1 MEPTNFPA
9 AGDNKSVSLRNSDYA
24 RFDVAYALSLKE
36 KFPRV
41 WRRGGNI
48 KGNAQF
54 EILSRVA
61 RQGGVPKTRAEE
73 QAVRLREAWAAR
85 HFKDHRI
92 NGVVAQIKWLVVGE
106 QGEAAMKKIVEEQK
120 QKDGSDGRGA
130 ASAGANRG
138 GETRDLAQRPERR
151 GGDEGE
157 SPLYVQQALVR
168 AVRREK
174 RPTAKNPEREV
185 VVVEFV
191 ASTEIID
198 SHDSIVR
205 SNWDLTRYTKNP
217 VLIWMHGRMNDLP
230 AVGNV
235 ENLQK
240 VGSTKHEG
248 NAVFDDT
255 TEFDR
260 AVAAKYEKGVL
271 KGFSIGFYPRT
282 VQWERIDGEEVVVLD
297 DIEIL
302 EISCVNVPSNP
313 EALAKAD
320 RAALAEVEAR
330 ATTKWERALARMS
343 GSIAAYEAL
352 HARALAAKDATMRGA
367 VPYASHP
374 LNEGKWDASAAEKRV
389 ATWATKDGEIDWR
402 KYAQAFAWVEPDKAD
417 EKGGYKL
424 PHHDIVDGKLV
435 TVKAGV
441 IAAGNAIQGARG
453 GVKIPDS
460 DLGAVK
466 AHLAKHYKE
475 FGLTPP
481 WEEKAANN
489 HGDTTMKDLIITERD
504 VRATKGGV
512 HCEAPCPNCNEKM
525 GIEIKHSALDTDESA
540 KKAAE
545 FTALTT
551 RATTAETRA
560 ATAEKLAE
568 TRAAEVEAANA
579 RSAAMER
586 TLNETRQYIVADRI
600 RAAEKELNALSG
612 EKIFP
617 TEIAAEMKLASRYLA
632 DLEPS
637 KDDKH
642 KGRSVGEVEWEER
655 LATIKSRPSLRL
667 LTPPQ
672 TQGGGNGEKTRET
685 DPKVAGAMDQHQAHR
700 EAAVSAEIDSAGKNI
715 LASMLGNSAP
725 APSTAS

>member
-1 MEPTNFPA
+1 
-9 AGDNKSVSLRNSDYA
+9 
-24 RFDVAYALSLKE
+24 
-36 KFPRV
+36 
-41 WRRGGNI
+41 
-48 KGNAQF
+48 
-54 EILSRVA
+54 
-61 RQGGVPKTRAEE
+61 
-73 QAVRLREAWAAR
+73 
-85 HFKDHRI
+85 
-92 NGVVAQIKWLVVGE
+92 
-106 QGEAAMKKIVEEQK
+106 MKKIVEEQK

-330 ATTKWERALARMS
+330 ATTKWERALARLRERLRVRRHVDARDFEDLDVVEHDDFLAVDAFPLHRARVEADREALEDALLELRRDRAIELRRVVEDGIPLVLRGADLLEILDVAHRGEVVHPAVHPDEHGVLRVPREVPVRPDDRVVRVDDLRARYELNDDDFALGVLRS
-343 GSIAAYEAL
+343 RAFLSAHCAHEGLLHVQRTLALIPATSLRSLSEVSRFSASIRSCRRCASSIAAVLLLLLFHDLL
-352 HARALAAKDATMRGA
+352 H
-367 VPYASHP
+367 
-374 LNEGKWDASAAEKRV
+374 
-389 ATWATKDGEIDWR
+389 
-402 KYAQAFAWVEPDKAD
+402 
-417 EKGGYKL
+417 
-424 PHHDIVDGKLV
+424 
-435 TVKAGV
+435 
-441 IAAGNAIQGARG
+441 
-453 GVKIPDS
+453 
-460 DLGAVK
+460 
-466 AHLAKHYKE
+466 
-475 FGLTPP
+475 
-481 WEEKAANN
+481 
-489 HGDTTMKDLIITERD
+489 
-504 VRATKGGV
+504 
-512 HCEAPCPNCNEKM
+512 
-525 GIEIKHSALDTDESA
+525 
-540 KKAAE
+540 
-545 FTALTT
+545 
-551 RATTAETRA
+551 
-560 ATAEKLAE
+560 
-568 TRAAEVEAANA
+568 
-579 RSAAMER
+579 
-586 TLNETRQYIVADRI
+586 
-600 RAAEKELNALSG
+600 
-612 EKIFP
+612 
-617 TEIAAEMKLASRYLA
+617 
-632 DLEPS
+632 
-637 KDDKH
+637 
-642 KGRSVGEVEWEER
+642 GRSPPP
-655 LATIKSRPSLRL
+655 SR
-667 LTPPQ
+667 
-672 TQGGGNGEKTRET
+672 
-685 DPKVAGAMDQHQAHR
+685 
-700 EAAVSAEIDSAGKNI
+700 
-715 LASMLGNSAP
+715 
-725 APSTAS
+725 

>member
-1 MEPTNFPA
+1 MDITNFPK
-9 AGDNKSVSLRNSDYA
+9 AGDDKAVTLRNSEFA
-24 RFDVAYALSLKE
+24 RFDLGYAETLHE
-36 KFPRV
+36 KYPDI
-41 WRRGGNI
+41 WGKGGNI

-54 EILSRVA
+54 AILSRIVKH
-61 RQGGVPKTRAEE
+61 GGAPKTRAEE
-73 QAVRLREAWAAR
+73 KAVRLREAWAAR
-85 HFKDHRI
+85 HFKDHRLP
-92 NGVVAQIKWLVVGE
+92 GVVAQIKWLVVGE
-106 QGEAAMKKIVEEQK
+106 QGEGAMKKIVEEQK

-130 ASAGANRG
+130 ALAAANRG
-138 GETRDLAQRPERR
+138 GETRDLDQRPERR
-151 GGDEGE
+151 AGNEGE

-168 AVRREK
+168 SVRREK

-260 AVAAKYEKGVL
+260 AVASKYEKGVL

-320 RAALAEVEAR
+320 RATLAEVEAR
-330 ATTKWERALARMS
+330 ATTKWERSLARMS

-374 LNEGKWDASAAEKRV
+374 LHEGKWDASAAEKRV
-389 ATWATKDGEIDWR
+389 ATWATKDGAIDWK
-402 KYAQAFAWVEPDKAD
+402 KYAQAFAWVDPEKAD
-417 EKGGYKL
+417 TEGGYKL
-424 PHHDIVDGKLV
+424 PHHDVDGDKLV

-441 IAAGNAIQGARG
+441 IAAGNAIQGSRG
-453 GVKIPDS
+453 GVKIPDA
-460 DLGAVK
+460 DVDTVK
-466 AHLAKHYKE
+466 SHLARHYKE

-481 WEEKAANN
+481 WERAVN
-489 HGDTTMKDLIITERD
+489 HGARTMSLKTLTIEERSIAH
-504 VRATKGGV
+504 RADKKGV
-512 HCEAPCPNCNEKM
+512 QCEAECPNCNEKM
-525 GIEIKHSALDTDESA
+525 LVKMDHVPVPAEKMAEYDALKERAA
-540 KKAAE
+540 KFDADMKAAE
-545 FTALTT
+545 TAKTTLATERDAAIARTKELENQLSTT
-551 RATTAETRA
+551 RAAIVQTRVD
-560 ATAEKLAE
+560 
-568 TRAAEVEAANA
+568 AAEEALKE
-579 RSAAMER
+579 RSGKK
-586 TLNETRQYIVADRI
+586 L
-600 RAAEKELNALSG
+600 
-612 EKIFP
+612 FP
-617 TEIAAEMKLASRYLA
+617 TEVGFETELARTYLS
-632 DLEPS
+632 DLTPS
-637 KDDKH
+637 DKPEH
-642 KGRSVGEVEWEER
+642 KGRSVGEVKWAER
-655 LATIKSRPSLRL
+655 LAMLDARADLGIV
-667 LTPPQ
+667 TPPA
-672 TQGGGNGEKTRET
+672 TKGDNAEKPHET
-685 DPKVAGAMDQHQAHR
+685 DKEVRDAAENASQTRVSMSASNEVADLL
-700 EAAVSAEIDSAGKNI
+700 SKKSNDKKS
-715 LASMLGNSAP
+715 
-725 APSTAS
+725 